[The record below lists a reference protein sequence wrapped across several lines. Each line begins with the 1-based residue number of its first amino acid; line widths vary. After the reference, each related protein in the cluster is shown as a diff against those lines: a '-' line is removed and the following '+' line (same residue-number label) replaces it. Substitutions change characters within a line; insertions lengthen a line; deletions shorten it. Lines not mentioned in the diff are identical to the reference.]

1 MLKTN
6 HITVISNRKKI
17 VLDINMVSYIIVIN
31 KKTQIHVL
39 NDKIYE
45 TRMSLNHL
53 EKKLG
58 NDSGFIKI
66 HRGCIV
72 SAKAIHNITDNINLI
87 NGESLQYTIRKK
99 NQIIKELHLHQ
110 KSLIKSFNNYE
121 VPKTKEDFFEYF
133 KSFDN
138 MPFAFTDIEM
148 IFNEEKH
155 AIDWIFR
162 YGNNSLSKLEKV
174 PLDKLIGHS
183 FGSIFKNIDSKW
195 LKGYEL
201 TALYNETIELIDF
214 SPEINT
220 YLKIICF
227 PTFKGHCGCIMFNI
241 DDIKFINSSSETF
254 TTLKLYLGYNIHK

>member
-6 HITVISNRKKI
+6 HITIISNRKKI
-17 VLDINMVSYIIVIN
+17 VLDIDIVLYIIVIN
-31 KKTQIHVL
+31 RKTYIHVL

-45 TRMSLNHL
+45 TRIPLNQF
-53 EKKLG
+53 EEVLG
-58 NDSGFIKI
+58 NDSDFIKI

-72 SAKAIHNITDNINLI
+72 SAKAIHNITDNIHLV

-110 KSLIKSFNNYE
+110 KNIIKSFNNYKI
-121 VPKTKEDFFEYF
+121 PKTKEEFSKYF

-155 AIDWIFR
+155 AVDWIFR
-162 YGNNSLSKLEKV
+162 YGNSSLSKLEKV

-183 FGSIFKNIDSKW
+183 FGNIFKNMDSKW
-195 LKGYEL
+195 LRSYEL
-201 TALYNETIELIDF
+201 TALYNEIIELVDF

-227 PTFKGHCGCIMFNI
+227 PTFKGHCGCILFNI
-241 DDIKFINSSSETF
+241 DDIKFINSSNESLTA
-254 TTLKLYLGYNIHK
+254 LNLYLNNNT